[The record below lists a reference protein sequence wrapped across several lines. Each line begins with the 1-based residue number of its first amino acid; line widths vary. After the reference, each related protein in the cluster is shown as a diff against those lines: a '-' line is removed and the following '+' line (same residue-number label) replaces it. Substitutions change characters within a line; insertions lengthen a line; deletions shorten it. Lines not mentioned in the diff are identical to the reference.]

1 MVSPASIWMTQ
12 YIIAST
18 VLLWMESVSKT
29 QMTSSTPKS
38 KTISQILFLKL
49 DPQLSSEWL
58 VMVWILSQRV
68 WVSQLMQ
75 KSATGFALMGWELI
89 LMDAKVISMVCQQ
102 LRQSISG
109 LPRFLNKSIKN
120 RRFQLSLEM
129 ILDYNF
135 PLIIISINTI
145 DCLL

>member
-1 MVSPASIWMTQ
+1 
-12 YIIAST
+12 
-18 VLLWMESVSKT
+18 
-29 QMTSSTPKS
+29 
-38 KTISQILFLKL
+38 
-49 DPQLSSEWL
+49 
-58 VMVWILSQRV
+58 
-68 WVSQLMQ
+68 MQ

-102 LRQSISG
+102 LRKSISG
-109 LPRFLNKSIKN
+109 LPRFLNKLIKN